1 MFLQSNKSV
10 FLLKKTSNEKV
21 LFRLVFDITAQFT
34 CLYIVIVFPLHIE
47 IISKMYLIEN
57 KEVTLL
63 YKLNR

>member
-34 CLYIVIVFPLHIE
+34 CLYDVNALPLHRE

>member
-34 CLYIVIVFPLHIE
+34 CLYDVNALPLHRK
-47 IISKMYLIEN
+47 IILKMYLIE
-57 KEVTLL
+57 K
-63 YKLNR
+63 